1 MQFSAGQ
8 DIRLTNDRAR
18 SSFYPWPLSIAPR
31 GINISI
37 SIQLHDPCTIGKL
50 SIRRVKICNF
60 SKIGRK
66 TEEKERL
73 KVQKMTLG
81 DERTWSLYCA

>member
-8 DIRLTNDRAR
+8 DVKQRITALG
-18 SSFYPWPLSIAPR
+18 LSIDGLYAWAPR

-37 SIQLHDPCTIGKL
+37 LIQLHDPYTIGKL

-60 SKIGRK
+60 TRIGRK
-66 TEEKERL
+66 TEE
-73 KVQKMTLG
+73 
-81 DERTWSLYCA
+81 